1 MKVWYK
7 FAKNKQNI
15 KKKEKKEN
23 KKLVNADGKST
34 KIYLRVNIHV
44 MMMLRNGLELVKLSV
59 WVESIVVR

>member
-34 KIYLRVNIHV
+34 KIYLRVNTHV

>member
-1 MKVWYK
+1 MVQVCQKQ
-7 FAKNKQNI
+7 KQN
-15 KKKEKKEN
+15 KTKEKKEN

-44 MMMLRNGLELVKLSV
+44 MMMIRNGLELVKLSV